1 MKIAA
6 ACCGMRHV
14 AALNVR
20 ECNGGADAATLVRLC
35 AELPKALPQ
44 HCHRIALRRSKKFTH
59 FFEPV
64 PNPFRSVPSRCEHDP
79 HEGRGWNRRCGGG
92 CQAHSHL
99 AQGAIPSTLEHSTF
113 HTSACAF
120 AACLQHACS
129 MLACGCGSVLLR
141 TTSSPFEHFIQEIRM
156 VQMMDDD
163 ELFTYAKDSGIG

>member
-1 MKIAA
+1 MNVQDEDCCGMLRHA

-64 PNPFRSVPSRCEHDP
+64 PNPFRTRSKPVPFGPKQVR
-79 HEGRGWNRRCGGG
+79 
-92 CQAHSHL
+92 A
-99 AQGAIPSTLEHSTF
+99 
-113 HTSACAF
+113 
-120 AACLQHACS
+120 
-129 MLACGCGSVLLR
+129 
-141 TTSSPFEHFIQEIRM
+141 
-156 VQMMDDD
+156 
-163 ELFTYAKDSGIG
+163 